1 MTSSATAFE
10 SFESTP
16 EEPTSVLLL
25 RWLAGEPVAR
35 LLVAPDRTV
44 LWISEAAAELLDGSS
59 ELCQRDGLLVAAD
72 ATRTSQLDTF
82 LSGVG
87 AEGAFLCIKDD
98 KCGYLLICARPIEA
112 GEMPVIGLRLCS
124 GAAHHQPVYAGY
136 SVPFAL
142 TCAEERVVSALL
154 SGRTAEQ
161 MSSATGPSLETVR
174 THIKNVYAKVG
185 VASREALFFRLAPFR
200 VW

>member
-1 MTSSATAFE
+1 MAGSATASDIAPGE
-10 SFESTP
+10 AVSI
-16 EEPTSVLLL
+16 LLL
-25 RWLAGEPVAR
+25 HWLAGEPAAR
-35 LLVAPDRTV
+35 LLVALDRTI
-44 LWISEAAAELLDGSS
+44 LWASRAAAELLEGSS
-59 ELCQRDGLLVAAD
+59 ELCQRDGVLATGNAA
-72 ATRTSQLDTF
+72 RNSQLETF
-82 LSGVG
+82 LGGVSADG
-87 AEGAFLCIKDD
+87 ASLCIKDD
-98 KCGYLLICARPIEA
+98 RCGYLLICARPIEA